1 MEKGEKKWM
10 ELWRRLKEV
19 EAENIVLRELAQQ
32 SEQRYEQVKQLTKEN
47 EELRRRLE
55 QLLELEKAGS
65 PEEERPDSWFFR
77 TLRQEKAISSRRGQ
91 DKEK

>member
-1 MEKGEKKWM
+1 MEKGKKKWM
-10 ELWRRLKEV
+10 ELWRRLKEM
-19 EAENIVLRELAQQ
+19 EAENIVLRELAHQ

-55 QLLELEKAGS
+55 QLLEPEKAGS
-65 PEEERPDSWFFR
+65 PEEERLDSWFFR
-77 TLRQEKAISSRRGQ
+77 TLRQEKAMSSRHGQ